1 MQIMVKRI
9 FPQIAKGF
17 NDTFSL
23 PLFDVMSLKVKRRPD
38 SSNGLNVAQKLQ
50 LTTNHSNS
58 IAWARFWFW
67 FGLGFGFGFGFWFRF
82 RFQFQLQFFL
92 GWISCSRRRERE
104 RNQNFARGL
113 GQINSIAKL
122 CQT

>member
-1 MQIMVKRI
+1 MRRRRTITKHTRKKSFAMIGFHIQS
-9 FPQIAKGF
+9 KGF

-67 FGLGFGFGFGFWFRF
+67 YGFGSGFGFSFGFGFGSGHR
-82 RFQFQLQFFL
+82 LQFWDS
-92 GWISCSRRRERE
+92 G
-104 RNQNFARGL
+104 
-113 GQINSIAKL
+113 
-122 CQT
+122 T

>member
-1 MQIMVKRI
+1 MQIMVSRI

-67 FGLGFGFGFGFWFRF
+67 YGFGSGFGFSFGFGSGHR
-82 RFQFQLQFFL
+82 LQFWDS
-92 GWISCSRRRERE
+92 GPEPEPGDCVSSRRWELNSPLTGNMGSR
-104 RNQNFARGL
+104 RNA
-113 GQINSIAKL
+113 
-122 CQT
+122 

>member
-1 MQIMVKRI
+1 MQIMVSRI

-67 FGLGFGFGFGFWFRF
+67 YGFGSGFGFSFGFGSGLAIGCSFGIRDLNLNLEIAFR
-82 RFQFQLQFFL
+82 L
-92 GWISCSRRRERE
+92 GAG
-104 RNQNFARGL
+104 N
-113 GQINSIAKL
+113 
-122 CQT
+122 